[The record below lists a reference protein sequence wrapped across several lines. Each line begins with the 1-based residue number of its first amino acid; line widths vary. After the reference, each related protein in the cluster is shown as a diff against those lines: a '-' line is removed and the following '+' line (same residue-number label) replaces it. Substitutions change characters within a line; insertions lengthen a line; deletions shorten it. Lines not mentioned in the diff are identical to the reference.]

1 MHIRQT
7 CTAAHQ
13 ICSGPRLETF
23 HHVEAS
29 RELPVVS
36 ILLVDDRPENLCALE
51 ASLEPLGQRLVC
63 VSSGDD
69 ALRAVLDEDF
79 AVILIDVKMPGLD
92 GFETIELLRER
103 ERSRH
108 IPIIFLSGYS
118 DDDHVLCSYSAGAV
132 DYLLKPFNSDA
143 LRSKVSV
150 FVHLRQNEL
159 ALKAAHVDLERRV
172 EERTAELV
180 ASNKALEREIIER
193 KTAEQRLFEQAHHD
207 GLTGLPNRA
216 LLMAHLDRAVA
227 QWRRR
232 AARGFAVMMIDLDR
246 FKSVNDSLGHL
257 AGDQLLTS
265 FARRLESCLREVDT
279 AARLGG
285 DEFAVLLDGITDLR
299 DATRLAERIQ
309 HALVRSFSVD
319 GKELFASASIGI
331 VVMNDSYRR
340 GDELLRDADTAL
352 YRAKEAGRARYQV
365 FDLDMH
371 ATVVAQLA
379 LEADL
384 SRAIERD
391 ELVLHYQP
399 IIELE
404 RGAIVG
410 FEALVRWDHPM
421 HGLVLPTT
429 LVPIAEETG
438 MIRQLGQWV
447 FASACKQLGAWG
459 QPDLEMS
466 VNLSAQQLAQTDLC
480 SELERATREA
490 GIDPG
495 QLKLEITESAMMA
508 CLTTAKQT
516 LSRIRDLGIAIS
528 LDDFGT
534 GYSSLSYL
542 HEFPVAEL
550 KVDRSFVQRI
560 GSSEERPE
568 ILRAIVSL
576 AHNLG
581 IQVTAE
587 GVETV
592 AHLERVRQLEC
603 EHAQGYYFA
612 RPLEAAAARDLIVTG
627 LPR

>member
-1 MHIRQT
+1 M
-7 CTAAHQ
+7 
-13 ICSGPRLETF
+13 LD
-23 HHVEAS
+23 HVETS
-29 RELPVVS
+29 RDLPTVS
-36 ILLVDDRPENLCALE
+36 ILLVDDRSENLCALE
-51 ASLEPLGQRLVC
+51 ASLEPLGQRLVS

-69 ALRAVLDEDF
+69 ALRAVLDEEF

-92 GFETIELLRER
+92 GFETIALLRQR

-108 IPIIFLSGYS
+108 IPIIFLSGYP
-118 DDDHVLCSYSAGAV
+118 DEDHVLRSYSAGAV
-132 DYLLKPFNSDA
+132 DYLLKPFNADA

-159 ALKAAHVDLERRV
+159 ALKAAQADLERRV

-180 ASNKALEREIIER
+180 AANEALEREIIER
-193 KTAEQRLFEQAHHD
+193 KTAQQRLFDQAHHD

-216 LLMAHLDRAVA
+216 LLMEYLNRAIA

-232 AARGFAVMMIDLDR
+232 GARSFAVMMIDLDR
-246 FKSVNDSLGHL
+246 FKSVNDSLGHR
-257 AGDQLLTS
+257 AGDQLLSS
-265 FARRLESCLREVDT
+265 FARRLQSCLREVDT

-299 DATRLAERIQ
+299 DATRLAERI
-309 HALVRSFSVD
+309 HHELVTSFAVE
-319 GKELFASASIGI
+319 GKELFVSASIGL
-331 VVMNDSYRR
+331 VMMDGSYHR
-340 GDELLRDADTAL
+340 GDELLRDADAAM

-365 FDLDMH
+365 FDVDMH
-371 ATVVAQLA
+371 ATVTAQLA

-384 SRAIERD
+384 FRAIERD

-399 IIELE
+399 IIALE
-404 RGAIVG
+404 GGAIAG
-410 FEALVRWDHPM
+410 FEALVRWDHPQ
-421 HGLVLPTT
+421 HGLVPPST

-438 MIRQLGQWV
+438 LIRQIGQWV

-459 QPDLEMS
+459 QPDLQMS
-466 VNLSAQQLAQTDLC
+466 VNLSTQQLAQSDLC
-480 SELERATREA
+480 GEIERAIKES
-490 GIDPG
+490 GIEPH
-495 QLKLEITESAMMA
+495 QVKLEITESAMMA
-508 CLTTAKQT
+508 CLTTARQT

-560 GSSEERPE
+560 GSPDERPE

-576 AHNLG
+576 AHTLG

-587 GVETV
+587 GVETA
-592 AHLERVRQLEC
+592 AHLERVRLLEC
-603 EHAQGYYFA
+603 ERAQGYYFA
-612 RPLEAAAARDLIVTG
+612 RPLVAAAARDLIVAG
-627 LPR
+627 LPFCR